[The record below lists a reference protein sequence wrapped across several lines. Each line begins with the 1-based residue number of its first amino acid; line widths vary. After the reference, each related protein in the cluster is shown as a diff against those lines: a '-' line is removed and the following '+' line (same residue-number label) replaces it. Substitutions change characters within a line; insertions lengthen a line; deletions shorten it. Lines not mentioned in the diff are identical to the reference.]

1 MESFFKTLKVKLPI
15 ALGLKPGLKARIE
28 TFKYIEVFYNRTRLH
43 STLGY
48 KLKRNLR
55 EHIKIQ

>member
-15 ALGLKPGLKARIE
+15 VAGLKPGLKARIE

-48 KLKRNLR
+48 KPGG
-55 EHIKIQ
+55 I